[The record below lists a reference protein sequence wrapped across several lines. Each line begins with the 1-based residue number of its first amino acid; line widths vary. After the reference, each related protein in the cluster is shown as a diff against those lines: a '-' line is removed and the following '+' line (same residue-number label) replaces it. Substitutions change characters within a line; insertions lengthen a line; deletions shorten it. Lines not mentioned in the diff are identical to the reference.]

1 MGGLHRSKDLVEEP
15 AGAFYDILG
24 FHLIKVALI

>member
-1 MGGLHRSKDLVEEP
+1 MGGLHKSKDLVEEP
-15 AGAFYDILG
+15 AAFYDILG